1 MRLIVP
7 IIIIIGVVIF
17 QSVFIVQEISQAIVL
32 QFGDPKKIIT
42 KAGLNFKLPF
52 IQNVV
57 YLDKRILN
65 LDSAPEEVI
74 AADQK
79 RLIVDAI
86 ARFKIVDPLK
96 FYISVGNERVARS
109 RLSTIINSRIRG
121 VLGTQELATL
131 LSTDRAKQMAI
142 IQNDVNTEAK
152 TLGIQIVVIGVF
164 LFQSIVIVQEI
175 NQAIVLQF
183 GDPKKIISKAGLNFK
198 LPFIQNVVFLD
209 KRILNLDNA
218 PQEVIAADQ
227 KRLIVDAIA
236 RFKIVDPLKFYISVG
251 NERVARSRLSTII
264 NSRIRGVLGTQELAT
279 LLSTDRA
286 KQMAIN
292 QNDVNTEAKTL
303 GIQIVDVRI
312 KRADLPPANSDA
324 IYKRMQ
330 TEREREAKE
339 FRAQGAEIAQK
350 IRSTADKYVTVL
362 LANPNKKSEI
372 MKGEGDGQ
380 RNKIFANAFGQD
392 PQFFAFYRAMQAYE
406 TALIGGETSLV
417 LSPDSEFF
425 KFFGKAMKPR

>member
-1 MRLIVP
+1 MKVPKLIVP
-7 IIIIIGVVIF
+7 
-17 QSVFIVQEISQAIVL
+17 A
-32 QFGDPKKIIT
+32 
-42 KAGLNFKLPF
+42 
-52 IQNVV
+52 
-57 YLDKRILN
+57 
-65 LDSAPEEVI
+65 
-74 AADQK
+74 
-79 RLIVDAI
+79 
-86 ARFKIVDPLK
+86 
-96 FYISVGNERVARS
+96 
-109 RLSTIINSRIRG
+109 
-121 VLGTQELATL
+121 
-131 LSTDRAKQMAI
+131 
-142 IQNDVNTEAK
+142 
-152 TLGIQIVVIGVF
+152 IVVIGVF
-164 LFQSIVIVQEI
+164 LFQSLFIVQEI

-218 PQEVIAADQ
+218 PQEVIASDQ
-227 KRLIVDAIA
+227 KRLIIDAIT
-236 RFKIVDPLKFYISVG
+236 RFQITDPLKFYISVG

-279 LLSTDRA
+279 LLSTDRT
-286 KQMAIN
+286 KQMAII
-292 QNDVNTEAKTL
+292 QKDVNKEAKSF
-303 GIQIVDVRI
+303 GIKIIDVRI

-339 FRAQGAEIAQK
+339 FRAEGAEIAQK
-350 IRSTADKYVTVL
+350 IRSTADKDVTVL
-362 LANPNKKSEI
+362 LANANKKSEI

-380 RNKIFANAFGQD
+380 RNKIFASAFGRD

-406 TALIGGETSLV
+406 TALIGGETSMV

>member
-1 MRLIVP
+1 MRGVKLIIPAIVLLA
-7 IIIIIGVVIF
+7 VVVF
-17 QSVFIVQEISQAIVL
+17 QSLFIVQEISQAIVL
-32 QFGDPKKIIT
+32 QFGDPKKIVT

-65 LDSAPEEVI
+65 LDNDPEEVI

-79 RLIVDAI
+79 RLIVDAF

-131 LSTDRAKQMAI
+131 LSTDRARQMQD
-142 IQNDVNTEAK
+142 IQSQVNQEA
-152 TLGIQIVVIGVF
+152 Q
-164 LFQSIVIVQEI
+164 
-175 NQAIVLQF
+175 
-183 GDPKKIISKAGLNFK
+183 NF
-198 LPFIQNVVFLD
+198 
-209 KRILNLDNA
+209 
-218 PQEVIAADQ
+218 
-227 KRLIVDAIA
+227 
-236 RFKIVDPLKFYISVG
+236 
-251 NERVARSRLSTII
+251 
-264 NSRIRGVLGTQELAT
+264 
-279 LLSTDRA
+279 
-286 KQMAIN
+286 
-292 QNDVNTEAKTL
+292 

-312 KRADLPPANSDA
+312 KRADLPPANSEA

-350 IRSTADKYVTVL
+350 IRSTADKDVTVI
-362 LANPNKKSEI
+362 LAQANKKSEI
-372 MKGEGDGQ
+372 MIGEGDGE
-380 RNKIFANAFGQD
+380 RNKIFANAFGRD

-406 TALIGGETSLV
+406 KALIGGETSLV

-425 KFFGKAMKPR
+425 KFFGKSIKPNLKR

>member
-1 MRLIVP
+1 MKAAKFIFP
-7 IIIIIGVVIF
+7 AIILIGVVIF
-17 QSVFIVQEISQAIVL
+17 QSLFVVQEISQAIVL
-32 QFGDPKKIIT
+32 QFGDPKKIVT

-65 LDSAPEEVI
+65 LDNDPEEVI

-79 RLIVDAI
+79 RLIVDAF

-131 LSTDRAKQMAI
+131 LSTDRARQMQI
-142 IQNDVNTEAK
+142 IQSQVNEEAK
-152 TLGIQIVVIGVF
+152 NFGI
-164 LFQSIVIVQEI
+164 
-175 NQAIVLQF
+175 N
-183 GDPKKIISKAGLNFK
+183 
-198 LPFIQNVVFLD
+198 
-209 KRILNLDNA
+209 
-218 PQEVIAADQ
+218 
-227 KRLIVDAIA
+227 
-236 RFKIVDPLKFYISVG
+236 
-251 NERVARSRLSTII
+251 
-264 NSRIRGVLGTQELAT
+264 
-279 LLSTDRA
+279 
-286 KQMAIN
+286 
-292 QNDVNTEAKTL
+292 
-303 GIQIVDVRI
+303 IVDVRI
-312 KRADLPPANSDA
+312 KRADLPPANSEA

-350 IRSTADKYVTVL
+350 IRSTADKDVTVI
-362 LANPNKKSEI
+362 LAQANKKSEI

-380 RNKIFANAFGQD
+380 RNKIFADAFGRD

-406 TALIGGETSLV
+406 KALIGGETSLV
-417 LSPDSEFF
+417 LSPDSDFF
-425 KFFGKAMKPR
+425 KFFGKSIKPNIKR

>member
-1 MRLIVP
+1 MRGAKFIVP
-7 IIIIIGVVIF
+7 AILLVGVVIF
-17 QSVFIVQEISQAIVL
+17 QSLFVVQEISQAIVL
-32 QFGDPKKIIT
+32 QFGDPKKIVT

-65 LDSAPEEVI
+65 LDNDPEEVI

-79 RLIVDAI
+79 RLIVDAF

-131 LSTDRAKQMAI
+131 LSTDRARQMQI
-142 IQNDVNTEAK
+142 IQSQVNEEAK
-152 TLGIQIVVIGVF
+152 NFGI
-164 LFQSIVIVQEI
+164 
-175 NQAIVLQF
+175 N
-183 GDPKKIISKAGLNFK
+183 
-198 LPFIQNVVFLD
+198 
-209 KRILNLDNA
+209 
-218 PQEVIAADQ
+218 
-227 KRLIVDAIA
+227 
-236 RFKIVDPLKFYISVG
+236 
-251 NERVARSRLSTII
+251 
-264 NSRIRGVLGTQELAT
+264 
-279 LLSTDRA
+279 
-286 KQMAIN
+286 
-292 QNDVNTEAKTL
+292 
-303 GIQIVDVRI
+303 IVDVRI
-312 KRADLPPANSDA
+312 KRADLPPANSEA

-350 IRSTADKYVTVL
+350 IRSTADKDVTVI
-362 LANPNKKSEI
+362 LAQANKKSEI

-380 RNKIFANAFGQD
+380 RNRIFADAFGRD

-406 TALIGGETSLV
+406 KALIGGETSLV

-425 KFFGKAMKPR
+425 KFFGKSIKPNIKR